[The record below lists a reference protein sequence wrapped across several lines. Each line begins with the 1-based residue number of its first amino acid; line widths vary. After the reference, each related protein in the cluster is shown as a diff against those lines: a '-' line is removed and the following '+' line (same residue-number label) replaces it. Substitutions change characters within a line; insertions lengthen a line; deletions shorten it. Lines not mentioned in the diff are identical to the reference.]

1 MKIAF
6 VHGFIL
12 ALGLI
17 LPLGVQNL
25 FVLQQGM
32 QQPRFRRTL
41 PAVMTAASCDTL
53 LIAGAVSGVSLLLL
67 ELQWLQVALL
77 FLGSVFLFYLGWKN
91 WQGAGNTAAAVIQTE
106 PLTSRQQILF
116 AVSVSLLNPYA
127 FLDILGVIG
136 TSSLQYAGPEKLAF
150 TFAAVLVSWL
160 WFTTLS
166 LLGGVFDHLPARW
179 QQPRQ
184 LQRLSAVF
192 IWGSAV
198 YLLYQGCGL

>member
-77 FLGSVFLFYLGWKN
+77 FLGSAFLFYLGWKN
-91 WQGAGNTAAAVIQTE
+91 WQGAGNTAAAVIRTE
-106 PLTSRQQILF
+106 PLSSRQQILF

-136 TSSLQYAGPEKLAF
+136 TSSLQYAGSEKLAF

-166 LLGGVFDHLPARW
+166 LLGGVFDHLPACW

-184 LQRLSAVF
+184 LQRLSAAF

>member
-1 MKIAF
+1 MEIAF
-6 VHGFIL
+6 IHGFIL

-32 QQPRFRRTL
+32 QQPGFRKTL

-53 LIAGAVSGVSLLLL
+53 LIAGAVSGVSMLLL
-67 ELQWLQVALL
+67 EMQWLQTSLLL
-77 FLGSVFLFYLGWKN
+77 FGGVFLCYMGWKN
-91 WQGAGNTAAAVIQTE
+91 WHEAGKTAADVIRTE
-106 PLTSRQQILF
+106 QLTARQQILF

-136 TSSLQYAGPEKLAF
+136 TSSLQYGGIEKMAF
-150 TFAAVLVSWL
+150 TVATVLVSWL
-160 WFTTLS
+160 WFTALS
-166 LLGGVFDHLPARW
+166 LLGGVFDRLPEHWR
-179 QQPRQ
+179 QPR
-184 LQRLSAVF
+184 LGQRLSAVF

-198 YLLYQGCGL
+198 YLLYQGCGQ

>member
-32 QQPRFRRTL
+32 QQLRFRRTL

-67 ELQWLQVALL
+67 ELQWLQGALL
-77 FLGSVFLFYLGWKN
+77 FLGFMQRK
-91 WQGAGNTAAAVIQTE
+91 
-106 PLTSRQQILF
+106 QIISNNIEFNSQNKIYKLH
-116 AVSVSLLNPYA
+116 S
-127 FLDILGVIG
+127 I
-136 TSSLQYAGPEKLAF
+136 SS
-150 TFAAVLVSWL
+150 
-160 WFTTLS
+160 
-166 LLGGVFDHLPARW
+166 
-179 QQPRQ
+179 
-184 LQRLSAVF
+184 
-192 IWGSAV
+192 
-198 YLLYQGCGL
+198 

>member
-1 MKIAF
+1 MEIAF
-6 VHGFIL
+6 IHGFIL

-32 QQPRFRRTL
+32 QQTGFRKTL

-53 LIAGAVSGVSLLLL
+53 LIAGAVSGMSMLLLERQWLQTSLLL
-67 ELQWLQVALL
+67 
-77 FLGSVFLFYLGWKN
+77 LGSVFLFYMGWKN
-91 WQGAGNTAAAVIQTE
+91 WQSARSMATE
-106 PLTSRQQILF
+106 LPKIDPLNSRQQIVF

-136 TSSLQYAGPEKLAF
+136 TSSLQYGNTEKLVF
-150 TFAAVLVSWL
+150 SSAAILVSWL
-160 WFTTLS
+160 WFTVLS
-166 LLGGVFDHLPARW
+166 LLGGMFERLPERW
-179 QQPRQ
+179 QQPCRI
-184 LQRLSAVF
+184 QRLSAVF

-198 YLLYQGCGL
+198 YLLYQGCGK

>member
-32 QQPRFRRTL
+32 QQLRFRRTL

-67 ELQWLQVALL
+67 ELLILL
-77 FLGSVFLFYLGWKN
+77 
-91 WQGAGNTAAAVIQTE
+91 
-106 PLTSRQQILF
+106 R
-116 AVSVSLLNPYA
+116 LLRRGG
-127 FLDILGVIG
+127 LR
-136 TSSLQYAGPEKLAF
+136 
-150 TFAAVLVSWL
+150 
-160 WFTTLS
+160 TLS
-166 LLGGVFDHLPARW
+166 RLGDLSHDDRPGELHVHRMDLHRCGVAEANP
-179 QQPRQ
+179 
-184 LQRLSAVF
+184 
-192 IWGSAV
+192 
-198 YLLYQGCGL
+198 

>member
-32 QQPRFRRTL
+32 QQLRFRRTL

-77 FLGSVFLFYLGWKN
+77 FFGSVFLFYLGWKN
-91 WQGAGNTAAAVIQTE
+91 WQGAGNTAAAVIRTE

-150 TFAAVLVSWL
+150 TTDWSVWQC
-160 WFTTLS
+160 
-166 LLGGVFDHLPARW
+166 PRW
-179 QQPRQ
+179 NE
-184 LQRLSAVF
+184 
-192 IWGSAV
+192 
-198 YLLYQGCGL
+198 